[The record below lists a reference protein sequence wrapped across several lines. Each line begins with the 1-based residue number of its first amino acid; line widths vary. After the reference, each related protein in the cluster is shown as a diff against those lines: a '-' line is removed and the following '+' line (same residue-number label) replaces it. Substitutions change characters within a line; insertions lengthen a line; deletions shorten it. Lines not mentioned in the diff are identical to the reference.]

1 MAAKTP
7 DDCDALFE
15 RHLNAGDLDSLV
27 DLYEQDAVLVPNPGE
42 SAVGREAIR
51 ETLGGFVAAK
61 AEIRLRVAQVLR
73 AGDDLAMIYGDWSG
87 HFTDPDGARVAIAGQ
102 SVEVVRRQPDGTWRF
117 ALDDPYGRS

>member
-27 DLYEQDAVLVPNPGE
+27 DLYEQGAVLVATPGE
-42 SAVGREAIR
+42 SGGGREASR
-51 ETLGGFVAAK
+51 KTLGGLVAAK

-102 SVEVVRRQPDGTWRF
+102 SIEVVRRQPDGTWRF